1 MSRLGLNGHKLYS
14 IYVQPKRGC
23 HDHRNHLQPSPSA
36 TEGADVAMVATDQV
50 DGLIATAHLL
60 RSDKNAQR
68 LLAALSRARD
78 KDIAP
83 STLTQLTK
91 MVGSDA

>member
-1 MSRLGLNGHKLYS
+1 M
-14 IYVQPKRGC
+14 I
-23 HDHRNHLQPSPSA
+23 
-36 TEGADVAMVATDQV
+36 ATDEV
-50 DGLIATAHLL
+50 DGLIETAHLL

-83 STLTQLTK
+83 STLNIFSRCSAARDMT
-91 MVGSDA
+91 

>member
-1 MSRLGLNGHKLYS
+1 M
-14 IYVQPKRGC
+14 
-23 HDHRNHLQPSPSA
+23 
-36 TEGADVAMVATDQV
+36 AMIATDQV

>member
-1 MSRLGLNGHKLYS
+1 M
-14 IYVQPKRGC
+14 
-23 HDHRNHLQPSPSA
+23 
-36 TEGADVAMVATDQV
+36 AMIATDEV

-68 LLAALSRARD
+68 LLAALYRARD